1 MFVLAVQNGGK
12 LLALRIKAYPKNKV
26 RCKIAESDQD
36 FSSIKGYEKNHPLVK
51 MCGITSARD
60 AAMAAEA
67 GANFIGM
74 ILWPKSKRSISLS
87 VAKEIS
93 KVSREYGA
101 EPVGVFVDDDLDTI
115 LRASDASNIE
125 FTRVYIF
132 LFNLD
137 YLSCS
142 VIDHLMSSLQILYSF
157 MEIFLGQLFQNW
169 CKKTELYTSFMQ
181 MKMEAFKTRF
191 PKKTVL

>member
-1 MFVLAVQNGGK
+1 M
-12 LLALRIKAYPKNKV
+12 ALRIKGYPKNKV
-26 RCKIAESDQD
+26 RCKIAEPDQD

-74 ILWPKSKRSISLS
+74 ILWPKSKRSISPL

-93 KVSREYGA
+93 KVAREYGA
-101 EPVGVFVDDDLDTI
+101 KPVGVFVDDDLDTI
-115 LRASDASNIE
+115 LRASDASNLE
-125 FTRVYIF
+125 FVQVYIY

-137 YLSCS
+137 YLCCS
-142 VIDHLMSSLQILYSF
+142 VINHLMSSLQILYSF

-169 CKKTELYTSFMQ
+169 
-181 MKMEAFKTRF
+181 
-191 PKKTVL
+191 